1 MKAEKKEAKKKQK
14 NKENGKRRVRLKDT
28 RDALKLLVKLI
39 NERYNG
45 EISGRKSRDLGYLVK
60 LYLEA
65 FKECEFEERLKKLE
79 EAAKAY
85 ESRK

>member
-1 MKAEKKEAKKKQK
+1 MKEEKNKGK
-14 NKENGKRRVRLKDT
+14 NKEKPKRYVRLKDT
-28 RDALKLLVKLI
+28 RDALKLLVRLI

-60 LYLEA
+60 AYLDA
-65 FKECEFEERLKKLE
+65 FKQCEFEERIAKLE